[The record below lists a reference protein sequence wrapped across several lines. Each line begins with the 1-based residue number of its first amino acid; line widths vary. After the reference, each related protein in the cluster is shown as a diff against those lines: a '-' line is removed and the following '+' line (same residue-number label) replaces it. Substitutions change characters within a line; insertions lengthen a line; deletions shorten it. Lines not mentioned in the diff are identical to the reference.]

1 MKVSMLIALI
11 GSISVI
17 SAAPQFDFNNNQP
30 STPYTFAYGV
40 NSPET
45 GDVKEHKESVSP
57 AGITE
62 GEYRWLQ
69 PNGLFRV
76 TRYTAD
82 NGGYRAVVS
91 EEAGE
96 PVATYYTNT
105 LLGSGPSQGSVT
117 TSFQSNN
124 QGFSNFQPG
133 NLVISRTQN
142 FQDQSFTN
150 SPNFQNQEFRDFQ
163 FQGFRNPQNIFPRD
177 SGNGQSFQNQGFSGS
192 QVFQNQRN
200 VIDGGFQNQR
210 NVIGGGFQNQRDVID
225 GGFQSQRNVIDG
237 SFQNQRNL
245 IDGGFQNQRNV
256 IDGGFQNQRNVIDG
270 GIINGGIIDGG
281 VTSTTS
287 NTFGSGFNRFGSN
300 QNNFINRNFNGNFD
314 SFNNFN
320 GFGNSGFTGGDIN
333 SGTAVVLSSNRNRF
347 IA

>member
-1 MKVSMLIALI
+1 MKVSMLITLI

-17 SAAPQFDFNNNQP
+17 SAAPQFDFENRQP
-30 STPYTFAYGV
+30 TPYAFAYGV

-57 AGITE
+57 SGVTE

-96 PVATYYTNT
+96 PVATYYTNS
-105 LLGSGPSQGSVT
+105 LQGSGTSQGSVI

-124 QGFSNFQPG
+124 QGFSSFQPG

-142 FQDQSFTN
+142 FQNQGFTN
-150 SPNFQNQEFRDFQ
+150 TPNFQNQEFRDFQ
-163 FQGFRNPQNIFPRD
+163 FQGFRSPQNIFPRD
-177 SGNGQSFQNQGFSGS
+177 SSNSQSFQNRGFSGS

-200 VIDGGFQNQR
+200 VIDGG
-210 NVIGGGFQNQRDVID
+210 IID
-225 GGFQSQRNVIDG
+225 
-237 SFQNQRNL
+237 
-245 IDGGFQNQRNV
+245 
-256 IDGGFQNQRNVIDG
+256 
-270 GIINGGIIDGG
+270 GGIIDGG

-300 QNNFINRNFNGNFD
+300 QNNFNRNFNRNFD
-314 SFNNFN
+314 SFNNFD
-320 GFGNSGFTGGDIN
+320 GFGNSGFTSGDIN
-333 SGTAVVLSSNRNRF
+333 RGTAVVFSSNRNRF